1 MAIKKN
7 KCIVVGSGQFCNFII
22 QIIEDIKEIDCIGY
36 LSENK
41 KKNNKIKNYKCIGD
55 DTYLQNNKTLY
66 DSVFPAIG
74 NLKIRKKIIS
84 KILKYKKQITSIK
97 HPSAI
102 QSKSAK
108 FKDSS
113 LMTNSFLSNNVKIG
127 KYSVI
132 GTGSYIH
139 HDTVIG
145 QNCLIGG
152 GAQIGA
158 SVTVEDNVLFGIGS
172 VVASKSITIG
182 CNSII
187 AAGTVVLE
195 NIPKNSLVLGNPG
208 RVIKR
213 I

>member
-1 MAIKKN
+1 MTLKKN

-36 LSENK
+36 LSENR
-41 KKNNKIKNYKCIGD
+41 KKNNKIKKIKCLGD
-55 DTYLQNNKTLY
+55 DTYLLNKKNFY

-74 NLKIRKKIIS
+74 NLKIRKKIIA
-84 KILKYKKQITSIK
+84 KILKYKKPITSIK

-102 QSKSAK
+102 QSKTAN

-113 LMTNSFLSNNVKIG
+113 LMAKSFLSNNVKIG

-139 HDTVIG
+139 HDTIIG

-152 GAQIGA
+152 GTQIGA
-158 SVTVEDNVLFGIGS
+158 SVTVGNNVLFGIGS
-172 VVASKSITIG
+172 VVASKTITIG
-182 CNSII
+182 SNSII

-195 NIPKNSLVLGNPG
+195 NIPENSLVLGNPG
-208 RVIKR
+208 RVIKK